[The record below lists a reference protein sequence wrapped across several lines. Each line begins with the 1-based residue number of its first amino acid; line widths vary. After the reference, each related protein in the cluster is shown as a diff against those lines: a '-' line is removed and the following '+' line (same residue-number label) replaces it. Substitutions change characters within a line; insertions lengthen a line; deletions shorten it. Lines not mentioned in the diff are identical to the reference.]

1 MLHWG
6 LDALFFV
13 SVWGGFGAFFYAG
26 GRMIGGWIPRVLRE
40 GKRADCRWL
49 VTGVQGVE
57 MVTAKGDFCGFL
69 EQGTVDV
76 EVDSSV

>member
-49 VTGVQGVE
+49 VKGFQGVE
-57 MVTAKGDFCGFL
+57 MVTAKGDFFGFR
-69 EQGTVDV
+69 GTKTVDV